1 MNLGDRILT
10 LRKSVG
16 LSQEQLAEVVGVSR
30 QAISKW
36 ETGQTVPDLDNLIQ
50 LALAFSVS
58 TDELLGIEAKEESGP
73 ECKAADGETPIET
86 LAKQNRHTRLFTC
99 GWITLLCG
107 VVLLVAEL
115 FTLPFIKNMEIKNA
129 IARGSGYWPD
139 TIWYARA
146 FPMNIILMVTAA
158 LIFLGALLM
167 LLAGIKGRRR

>member
-36 ETGQTVPDLDNLIQ
+36 ETVQTVPDLDKLIK

-58 TDELLGIEAKEESGP
+58 TDELLGIEAKEKSGA
-73 ECKAADGETPIET
+73 ECKAADRETPIEA
-86 LAKQNRHTRLFTC
+86 LAKHNRHTRLFTC

-115 FTLPFIKNMEIKNA
+115 IMLPFIKNMEIEGA

-139 TIWYARA
+139 TIQYARA
-146 FPMNIILMVTAA
+146 FPMNIILLVTAA
-158 LIFLGALLM
+158 LILLGAVLM
-167 LLAGIKGRRR
+167 ALAVIKGRRR